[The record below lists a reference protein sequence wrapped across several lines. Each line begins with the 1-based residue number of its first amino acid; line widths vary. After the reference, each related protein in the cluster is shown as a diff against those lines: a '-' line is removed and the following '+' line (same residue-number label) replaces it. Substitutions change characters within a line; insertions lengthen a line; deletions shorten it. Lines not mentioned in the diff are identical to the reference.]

1 MLPAQHNL
9 DEIPSIALYVA
20 PVRVYVPPNLY
31 ISALR
36 TLHATTF
43 SSAIVTRKWYYI
55 TATTRNTARVEPIST
70 RISASGF
77 QTRVSNLKYTR
88 VFTRRRRR
96 VFRDYT

>member
-1 MLPAQHNL
+1 MLPAQHDL
-9 DEIPSIALYVA
+9 DEIPSIALSVA
-20 PVRVYVPPNLY
+20 PVYVPPNLY

-43 SSAIVTRKWYYI
+43 SLAIVTRKWYYI

-96 VFRDYT
+96 VCRDYT